1 MRVIP
6 ATTFKRTVWRN
17 GGGITHEIAR
27 DGNGDDFG
35 WRISVAEVGSDGP
48 FSLFPGY
55 QRCLT
60 VISGNGMELQS
71 AVGSI
76 DAALHKP
83 VWFSGSE
90 AINGRLINGP
100 CLDFN
105 VIFDPERFHARVE
118 ILSGPASS
126 IDGEAG
132 IFTAFY
138 RLGALPLL
146 GDLTILELPS
156 DEVSLDEGAKAILLR
171 LSPHKL

>member
-6 ATTFKRTVWRN
+6 ATTFKRSVWRN

-27 DGNGDDFG
+27 NGNGDDFG
-35 WRISVAEVGSDGP
+35 WRISVAEVSSDGP

-60 VISGNGMELQS
+60 VISGNGMELQGT
-71 AVGSI
+71 VGSI
-76 DAALHKP
+76 DAPLHKP

-90 AINGRLINGP
+90 AINGRLVNGP

-105 VIFDPERFHARVE
+105 VIFDPGRFHASVE
-118 ILSGPASS
+118 ILSGPASG
-126 IDGEAG
+126 IHGETG

-138 RLGALPLL
+138 RLAALPFP

-156 DEVSLDEGAKAILLR
+156 DEVNLEEGAKAILLR
-171 LSPHKL
+171 LSAHKL